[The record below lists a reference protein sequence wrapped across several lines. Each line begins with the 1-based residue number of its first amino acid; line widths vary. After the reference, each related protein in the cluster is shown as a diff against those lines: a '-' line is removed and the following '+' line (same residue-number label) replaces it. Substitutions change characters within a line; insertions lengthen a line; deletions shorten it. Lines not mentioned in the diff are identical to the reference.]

1 MNSNEAEEA
10 DQLWVVT
17 SAPGPTRDLT
27 RGVRERAW
35 WNEHAAYIDDLVE
48 NGTIVLGGP
57 LPDHGG
63 AILMVRGSSAEAVRT
78 RLTPDPW
85 YVNDLLRLVSIARWE
100 VFIDRWDIRKPAT

>member
-48 NGTIVLGGP
+48 DGTIVLEGRSLIMAAPSSWSGEAARRLFEP
-57 LPDHGG
+57 GSRQ
-63 AILMVRGSSAEAVRT
+63 IRGMSTTFSG
-78 RLTPDPW
+78 W
-85 YVNDLLRLVSIARWE
+85 
-100 VFIDRWDIRKPAT
+100 